1 MADEKL
7 HVIRSQAPA
16 SQLGRR
22 ELLQAL
28 LGAAGAALAV
38 PALAADHPLRRHVE
52 DAEAIAQAEKK
63 ARAAD
68 WKPEFLD
75 RHQFETLRS
84 LADRIVPGSTRAKVG
99 EFIDQLLVVE
109 SPDNQRKFLGTLGT
123 FDGQAFKRAS
133 RPWVQLTEADQT
145 AILTE
150 ASTLETGASLRD
162 QFDLLKGWIA
172 GAYYSSEI
180 GMKELGWTG
189 NSLFPSYPGCEHPG
203 GHA

>member
-1 MADEKL
+1 VSDQEL
-7 HVIRSQAPA
+7 HVIHPQPA
-16 SQLGRR
+16 SLMGRR

-28 LGAAGAALAV
+28 LSAAVAL

-52 DAEAIAQAEKK
+52 NGEAIAQAEKK

-75 RHQFETLRS
+75 RHQFATLQS
-84 LADRIVPGSTRAKVG
+84 LAERIVPGAARAKVS
-99 EFIDQLLVVE
+99 EFVDQLLVVD
-109 SPDNQRKFLGTLGT
+109 SPENQRRFLGALGA
-123 FDGQAFKRAS
+123 FDGQALKRAS
-133 RPWVQLTEADQT
+133 RSWLQLSESDQA

-150 ASTLETGASLRD
+150 VSTLEAGTSLRD

-189 NSLFPSYPGCEHPG
+189 NSLFQSYPGCEHPG
-203 GHA
+203 GHS

>member
-1 MADEKL
+1 
-7 HVIRSQAPA
+7 
-16 SQLGRR
+16 
-22 ELLQAL
+22 
-28 LGAAGAALAV
+28 
-38 PALAADHPLRRHVE
+38 
-52 DAEAIAQAEKK
+52 
-63 ARAAD
+63 
-68 WKPEFLD
+68 
-75 RHQFETLRS
+75 
-84 LADRIVPGSTRAKVG
+84 
-99 EFIDQLLVVE
+99 VVE

-123 FDGQAFKRAS
+123 FDGQAFRRAS

-150 ASTLETGASLRD
+150 ASTLEAGAGLRD

-180 GMKELGWTG
+180 GLMALGWTG

>member
-1 MADEKL
+1 MSDEEL
-7 HVIRSQAPA
+7 HVIRTQSR
-16 SQLGRR
+16 SLVGRR

-28 LGAAGAALAV
+28 LGAAVAL
-38 PALAADHPLRRHVE
+38 PALAADHPLRRH
-52 DAEAIAQAEKK
+52 AENGEALDQAEKK

-75 RHQFETLRS
+75 RHQFATLQS
-84 LADRIVPGSTRAKVG
+84 LADRIVPGSTRAKVS
-99 EFIDQLLVVE
+99 EFVDQLLVVD
-109 SPDNQRKFLGTLGT
+109 SPENQRKFLGALGA
-123 FDGQAFKRAS
+123 FDGQALQRAS
-133 RPWVQLTEADQT
+133 RPWVQLAESDQV

-150 ASTLETGASLRD
+150 ASTLDTGTGLRD

-189 NSLFPSYPGCEHPG
+189 MSLFQSYPGCEHPG
-203 GHA
+203 GHS

>member
-1 MADEKL
+1 M
-7 HVIRSQAPA
+7 
-16 SQLGRR
+16 GRR

-28 LGAAGAALAV
+28 LSAAVAL

-52 DAEAIAQAEKK
+52 NGEAIAQAEKK

-75 RHQFETLRS
+75 RHQFATLQS
-84 LADRIVPGSTRAKVG
+84 LAERIVPGAARAKVS
-99 EFIDQLLVVE
+99 EFVDQLLVVD
-109 SPDNQRKFLGTLGT
+109 SPENQRRFLGALGA
-123 FDGQAFKRAS
+123 FDGQALKRAS
-133 RPWVQLTEADQT
+133 RSWLQLSESDQA

-150 ASTLETGASLRD
+150 VSTLEAGTSLRD

-189 NSLFPSYPGCEHPG
+189 NSLFQSYPGCEHPG
-203 GHA
+203 GHS